1 MIYATNTN
9 KEEPDIMKNRS
20 VGTSK
25 SVFVAGD
32 FVGYVAAGVVIYPKG
47 HSAVGR
53 IGGVLK
59 SEKRVKSFFI
69 TDLSPFCIVDGV
81 QILSCHFTSQFFR

>member
-32 FVGYVAAGVVIYPKG
+32 FVGYVAAGVVIHPKG

-59 SEKRVKSFFI
+59 SEKRVKSLFYHR
-69 TDLSPFCIVDGV
+69 PFTF
-81 QILSCHFTSQFFR
+81 LYS